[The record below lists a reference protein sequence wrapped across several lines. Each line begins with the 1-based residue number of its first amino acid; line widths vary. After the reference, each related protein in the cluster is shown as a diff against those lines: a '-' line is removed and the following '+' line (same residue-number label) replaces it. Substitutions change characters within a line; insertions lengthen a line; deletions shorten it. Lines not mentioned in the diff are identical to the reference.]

1 MVRLTV
7 PKSSSRRNTN
17 YMINSPDYQD
27 LVLLSSLSSDQ
38 QKTVPLAASE
48 GIPALYAVIPSLPD
62 KIGMLGT
69 PSGPF
74 SNPMVYRI
82 SKKLSSSDQ
91 FVLRKFM
98 QKLNRASSDE
108 QRRRLL
114 SNEPAISSGGVITEE
129 SVSEGE
135 KILRID
141 PYECAAL
148 AYFSRV
154 FIQRFIPPAEF
165 LVRHGLDQQGFGDGR
180 IAEALPILQDQG
192 ILRRPFPVSFSEIFV
207 AKSELKVWSNNSGI
221 NIKTDTPK
229 NKKSK
234 ELHYIFWRAFKGL
247 KEINNGKDP
256 TYREVWDTV
265 YNEHEQ
271 SIENNFGGGL
281 PPRSEYDESEI
292 IELMESSNQPNPSLR
307 WYILMDKSSG
317 VYLLKSLPALLSIL
331 KKHPPLAV

>member
-1 MVRLTV
+1 
-7 PKSSSRRNTN
+7 
-17 YMINSPDYQD
+17 MINSPVYQD
-27 LVLLSSLSSDQ
+27 FVLLSSLSSDQ

-48 GIPALYAVIPSLPD
+48 GIPALYAVIPSMPD
-62 KIGMLGT
+62 KIGMLET

-91 FVLRKFM
+91 FVFRKFL
-98 QKLNRASSDE
+98 QKLNKASSDE
-108 QRRRLL
+108 QRRKLL

-165 LVRHGLDQQGFGDGR
+165 LVRHGLDELGFGDDR
-180 IAEALPILQDQG
+180 IAEVIPLLQDQG
-192 ILRRPFPVSFSEIFV
+192 ILRRPFPVLVSDVFV
-207 AKSELKVWSNNSGI
+207 IKSELEDWLERGNK
-221 NIKTDTPK
+221 K
-229 NKKSK
+229 NKIRTKKFRKTKYSKSK
-234 ELHYIFWRAFKGL
+234 EVQNIFSRAL
-247 KEINNGKDP
+247 KKLRKNNNGEDP

-265 YNEHEQ
+265 
-271 SIENNFGGGL
+271 
-281 PPRSEYDESEI
+281 
-292 IELMESSNQPNPSLR
+292 
-307 WYILMDKSSG
+307 
-317 VYLLKSLPALLSIL
+317 
-331 KKHPPLAV
+331 

>member
-1 MVRLTV
+1 
-7 PKSSSRRNTN
+7 
-17 YMINSPDYQD
+17 MINSPVYQD
-27 LVLLSSLSSDQ
+27 FVLLSSLSSDQ

-48 GIPALYAVIPSLPD
+48 GIPALYAVIPFMPD
-62 KIGMLGT
+62 KIGMLET

-98 QKLNRASSDE
+98 QKLNKASSDE
-108 QRRRLL
+108 QRRKFL

-141 PYECAAL
+141 PYECAAF
-148 AYFSRV
+148 AYYSRI

-165 LVRHGLDQQGFGDGR
+165 LVKHGLDELGLGDDR
-180 IAEALPILQDQG
+180 IAEVIPLLQDQG
-192 ILRRPFPVSFSEIFV
+192 ILRRPFPVLVSDVFV
-207 AKSELKVWSNNSGI
+207 IKSELEDWLERGNK
-221 NIKTDTPK
+221 K
-229 NKKSK
+229 NKIRTKKIKKTKYSTSK
-234 ELHYIFWRAFKGL
+234 EVQNIFSRAFKKL
-247 KEINNGKDP
+247 RKNNNGEDP

-265 YNEHEQ
+265 YNEYEL
-271 SIENNFGGGL
+271 SEENNLGGGL
-281 PPRSEYDESEI
+281 PPRLEYDETEI
-292 IELMESSNQPNPSLR
+292 IEFMESSYQPNPSLR

-317 VYLLKSLPALLSIL
+317 TYHLKSLPSLLTKL
-331 KKHPPLAV
+331 KKEHL

>member
-82 SKKLSSSDQ
+82 SKKLSSNDQ

-98 QKLNRASSDE
+98 RKLNRASSDE

-148 AYFSRV
+148 AYFSKV

-165 LVRHGLDQQGFGDGR
+165 LVRHGLDEHGFGDGR

-192 ILRRPFPVSFSEIFV
+192 ILRRPFPVSVSEIFV
-207 AKSELKVWSNNSGI
+207 AKSELKAWSDNSGK
-221 NIKTDTPK
+221 NIQPDTPK

-271 SIENNFGGGL
+271 SRENNFGGGL

-292 IELMESSNQPNPSLR
+292 IELMESSKQPNPSLK
-307 WYILMDKSSG
+307 WYIYKDKSSG

-331 KKHPPLAV
+331 KKHPL

>member
-1 MVRLTV
+1 
-7 PKSSSRRNTN
+7 
-17 YMINSPDYQD
+17 MINSPVYQD
-27 LVLLSSLSSDQ
+27 FVLLSSLSSDQ

-48 GIPALYAVIPSLPD
+48 GIPALYAVIPSMPD
-62 KIGMLGT
+62 KIGMLET

-148 AYFSRV
+148 AYFSRI

-165 LVRHGLDQQGFGDGR
+165 LVRHGLDEQGFGDDR

-192 ILRRPFPVSFSEIFV
+192 ILRRPFPVSVSEIFV
-207 AKSELKVWSNNSGI
+207 AKSELKAWSNNSGK

-234 ELHYIFWRAFKGL
+234 ELHYIFWRAFKEL
-247 KEINNGKDP
+247 KKINNGKDP

-265 YNEHEQ
+265 YYEHELAK
-271 SIENNFGGGL
+271 ENNFGGGL

-331 KKHPPLAV
+331 KKHPPPLAV

>member
-1 MVRLTV
+1 
-7 PKSSSRRNTN
+7 
-17 YMINSPDYQD
+17 MINSPVYQD
-27 LVLLSSLSSDQ
+27 FVLLSSLSSDQ

-48 GIPALYAVIPSLPD
+48 GIPALYAVIPSMPD
-62 KIGMLGT
+62 KIGMLET

-108 QRRRLL
+108 QRRKLL

-141 PYECAAL
+141 PYECAAF
-148 AYFSRV
+148 AYYSRI

-165 LVRHGLDQQGFGDGR
+165 LVKHGLDELGLGDDR
-180 IAEALPILQDQG
+180 IAEVIPLLQDQG
-192 ILRRPFPVSFSEIFV
+192 ILRRPFPVLVSDVFV
-207 AKSELKVWSNNSGI
+207 IKSELEDWLKRGN
-221 NIKTDTPK
+221 KK
-229 NKKSK
+229 NKIRTKKFRKTKYSTSK
-234 ELHYIFWRAFKGL
+234 EVQNIFSRTFKKL
-247 KEINNGKDP
+247 KKINNGEDP

-265 YNEHEQ
+265 YNEYELN
-271 SIENNFGGGL
+271 ENNLGGGL
-281 PPRSEYDESEI
+281 HLRQEYDENEI
-292 IELMESSNQPNPSLR
+292 IEFMESSYQPNPSLR
-307 WYILMDKSSG
+307 WHIRMNESSG
-317 VYLLKSLPALLSIL
+317 TYHLKSLPALLSRF
-331 KKHPPLAV
+331 KKLPL

>member
-1 MVRLTV
+1 
-7 PKSSSRRNTN
+7 
-17 YMINSPDYQD
+17 
-27 LVLLSSLSSDQ
+27 
-38 QKTVPLAASE
+38 
-48 GIPALYAVIPSLPD
+48 
-62 KIGMLGT
+62 MLGT

-114 SNEPAISSGGVITEE
+114 SNEPAISSGGVITKE

-141 PYECAAL
+141 PYECAAF
-148 AYFSRV
+148 AYYSRI

-165 LVRHGLDQQGFGDGR
+165 LVKHGLDELGLGDDR
-180 IAEALPILQDQG
+180 IAEVIPLLQDQG
-192 ILRRPFPVSFSEIFV
+192 ILRRPFPVLVSDVFV
-207 AKSELKVWSNNSGI
+207 IKSELEDWLERGNK
-221 NIKTDTPK
+221 K
-229 NKKSK
+229 NKIRTKKFRKTKYSKSK
-234 ELHYIFWRAFKGL
+234 EVQNIFSRAFKKL
-247 KEINNGKDP
+247 RKINNGEDP

-271 SIENNFGGGL
+271 SRENNFGGGL

-317 VYLLKSLPALLSIL
+317 VYLLKSLPSLLTKL
-331 KKHPPLAV
+331 KKEHL

>member
-1 MVRLTV
+1 
-7 PKSSSRRNTN
+7 
-17 YMINSPDYQD
+17 MINSPVYQD
-27 LVLLSSLSSDQ
+27 FVLLSSLSSDQ

-48 GIPALYAVIPSLPD
+48 GIPALYAVIPSMPD
-62 KIGMLGT
+62 KIGMLET

-98 QKLNRASSDE
+98 QKLNKASSDE
-108 QRRRLL
+108 QRRKLL
-114 SNEPAISSGGVITEE
+114 SNEPAISSSGVITEE

-165 LVRHGLDQQGFGDGR
+165 LVRHGLDELGFGDDR
-180 IAEALPILQDQG
+180 IAEALPLLHDQG
-192 ILRRPFPVSFSEIFV
+192 ILRRPFPVSVSDVFV
-207 AKSELKVWSNNSGI
+207 IKSELEDWLERGNK
-221 NIKTDTPK
+221 K
-229 NKKSK
+229 NKIRTKKFRKTKSSTSK
-234 ELHYIFWRAFKGL
+234 EVQNILSRAL
-247 KEINNGKDP
+247 KKLKKINNGEDP

-265 YNEHEQ
+265 YNEYEL
-271 SIENNFGGGL
+271 SKENNLGGGL
-281 PPRSEYDESEI
+281 PPRLEYDEYDYI
-292 IELMESSNQPNPSLR
+292 VDIESSDEPNPSLG
-307 WYILMDKSSG
+307 WYIDMDKSSG
-317 VYLLKSLPALLSIL
+317 TYHLKSLPSLLTKL
-331 KKHPPLAV
+331 KKEHL

>member
-1 MVRLTV
+1 
-7 PKSSSRRNTN
+7 
-17 YMINSPDYQD
+17 MINSPVYQD
-27 LVLLSSLSSDQ
+27 FVLLSSLSSDQ

-48 GIPALYAVIPSLPD
+48 GIPALYAVIPSMPD
-62 KIGMLGT
+62 KIGMLET

-98 QKLNRASSDE
+98 QKLNKASSDE
-108 QRRRLL
+108 QRRKLL

-165 LVRHGLDQQGFGDGR
+165 LVRHGLDEHGFGDDR

-256 TYREVWDTV
+256 TFREVWDTV

-271 SIENNFGGGL
+271 LNENNFGGGL
-281 PPRSEYDESEI
+281 LPRSEYDESEI
-292 IELMESSNQPNPSLR
+292 IELMESSKQPNPSLK
-307 WYILMDKSSG
+307 WYIYKDKSSG

-331 KKHPPLAV
+331 KKHPPLAI

>member
-1 MVRLTV
+1 
-7 PKSSSRRNTN
+7 
-17 YMINSPDYQD
+17 MINSPVYQD
-27 LVLLSSLSSDQ
+27 FVLLSSLSSDQ

-48 GIPALYAVIPSLPD
+48 GIPALYAVIPSMPD
-62 KIGMLGT
+62 KIGMLET

-108 QRRRLL
+108 QRRKLL

-141 PYECAAL
+141 PYECAAFV
-148 AYFSRV
+148 YYSRI

-165 LVRHGLDQQGFGDGR
+165 LVKHGLDELGLGDDR
-180 IAEALPILQDQG
+180 IAEVIPLLQDQG
-192 ILRRPFPVSFSEIFV
+192 ILRRPFPVSVSDVFV
-207 AKSELKVWSNNSGI
+207 IKSELEDWLERGNK
-221 NIKTDTPK
+221 K
-229 NKKSK
+229 NKFRTKKIRKTKHSKSK
-234 ELHYIFWRAFKGL
+234 EVQNIFSRAFKKL
-247 KEINNGKDP
+247 KKINNGEDP

-265 YNEHEQ
+265 YNEYEL
-271 SIENNFGGGL
+271 SKENNLGGGL
-281 PPRSEYDESEI
+281 PPRLEYDEYDYI
-292 IELMESSNQPNPSLR
+292 VDIESSDEPNPSLE
-307 WYILMDKSSG
+307 WYIDMDKSSG
-317 VYLLKSLPALLSIL
+317 TYHLKSLPSLLTKL
-331 KKHPPLAV
+331 KKEHL

>member
-1 MVRLTV
+1 
-7 PKSSSRRNTN
+7 
-17 YMINSPDYQD
+17 MINSPVYQD
-27 LVLLSSLSSDQ
+27 FVLLSSLSSDQ

-48 GIPALYAVIPSLPD
+48 GIPALYAVIPSMPD
-62 KIGMLGT
+62 KIGMLET

-98 QKLNRASSDE
+98 QKLNKASSDE
-108 QRRRLL
+108 QRRKLL

-165 LVRHGLDQQGFGDGR
+165 LVSHGLDELGFGDDR
-180 IAEALPILQDQG
+180 IAEALPLLHDQG
-192 ILRRPFPVSFSEIFV
+192 ILRRPFPVSVSDVFV
-207 AKSELKVWSNNSGI
+207 IKSELEDWLERGNK
-221 NIKTDTPK
+221 K
-229 NKKSK
+229 NKIRTKKFRKTKYSTSK
-234 ELHYIFWRAFKGL
+234 EVQNIFSRAFKKL
-247 KEINNGKDP
+247 RKNNNGEDP

-265 YNEHEQ
+265 YDEYEL
-271 SIENNFGGGL
+271 SKENNFGSGL
-281 PPRSEYDESEI
+281 PHRLEYDETEI
-292 IELMESSNQPNPSLR
+292 IEFMESSSQPNPSLR

-317 VYLLKSLPALLSIL
+317 IYLLKSLPSLLTKL
-331 KKHPPLAV
+331 KKEHL

>member
-1 MVRLTV
+1 
-7 PKSSSRRNTN
+7 
-17 YMINSPDYQD
+17 MINSPVYQD
-27 LVLLSSLSSDQ
+27 FVLLSSLSSDQ

-48 GIPALYAVIPSLPD
+48 GIPALYAVIPSMPD
-62 KIGMLGT
+62 KIGMLET
-69 PSGPF
+69 PSGPY

-82 SKKLSSSDQ
+82 SKKLSASDQ
-91 FVLRKFM
+91 FVIRKCM

-108 QRRRLL
+108 QRRKLL

-165 LVRHGLDQQGFGDGR
+165 LVRHGLDELGFGDDR
-180 IAEALPILQDQG
+180 IAEVIPLLQDQG
-192 ILRRPFPVSFSEIFV
+192 ILRRPFPVSVSDVFV
-207 AKSELKVWSNNSGI
+207 IKSELEDWLERGNK
-221 NIKTDTPK
+221 K
-229 NKKSK
+229 NKIRTKKFRKTKYSTSK
-234 ELHYIFWRAFKGL
+234 EVQNIFSRAFKKL
-247 KEINNGKDP
+247 KKINNGEDP

-265 YNEHEQ
+265 YNEYEQ
-271 SIENNFGGGL
+271 SKENNFGGGL

-292 IELMESSNQPNPSLR
+292 IEFMESSYQPNPSLG
-307 WYILMDKSSG
+307 WYIDMDKSSG
-317 VYLLKSLPALLSIL
+317 TYHLKSLPSLLTKL
-331 KKHPPLAV
+331 KKEHL

>member
-1 MVRLTV
+1 
-7 PKSSSRRNTN
+7 
-17 YMINSPDYQD
+17 MINPPEYQN

-38 QKTVPLAASE
+38 QKTVPLAASD
-48 GIPALYAVIPSLPD
+48 GILALYALIPSLPD
-62 KIGMLGT
+62 KIGMLET

-82 SKKLSSSDQ
+82 SKQLSSSDQ

-108 QRRRLL
+108 QRRELL

-135 KILRID
+135 KLLRID
-141 PYECAAL
+141 PYECAAF
-148 AYFSRV
+148 AQFPRV

-165 LVRHGLDQQGFGDGR
+165 LLRHGLDEQGFGDDR

-207 AKSELKVWSNNSGI
+207 AKSELKAWSKNSGK
-221 NIKTDTPK
+221 NKKNETPK

-234 ELHYIFWRAFKGL
+234 ELHYIFWRAFKEL
-247 KEINNGKDP
+247 KKNNNGKAP

-265 YNEHEQ
+265 YNE
-271 SIENNFGGGL
+271 
-281 PPRSEYDESEI
+281 Y
-292 IELMESSNQPNPSLR
+292 ELSNAGPSL
-307 WYILMDKSSG
+307 KQ
-317 VYLLKSLPALLSIL
+317 
-331 KKHPPLAV
+331 